1 MTFSSQQQKAYES
14 FLEGKN
20 IFITGPGGSGK
31 SHLIK
36 EIVKHCKEYG
46 RKVQVCALTGCACV
60 LLQCGAKTVH
70 SWGGIGLANGDIK
83 TVVKRVTR
91 NKHKRKAW
99 IDTDILIID
108 EISMMSK
115 KLFNILD
122 LIGRIVRNR
131 RDTPFGG
138 MQLIF
143 SGDFYQLPPVGNEN
157 EEDTCAFC
165 FESEG
170 WNSAIDDII
179 ELKTIFRQDDAD
191 YKKILNYIRV
201 GKITKSCIKL
211 LQSRVGLTS
220 DDIIKPT
227 IMYPRRYQADLLNSQ
242 LYNALPESQEYTYNV
257 KLEIDKSHSM
267 QDGDP
272 DMIANGLR
280 NSIMADNTITL
291 KEGTQVMCIANL
303 DQETTGSQIVNGSQ
317 GIVVGFKDE
326 LPIVRFRNGIEKII
340 GRHAWKPEG
349 VETVSVTQL
358 PLIYAWAITIHKAQG
373 VTLEI
378 AEIDVGSHIF
388 ECGQTYV
395 ALSRV
400 KSLSGL
406 YLSSFNY
413 SRIKVNSKVKAFYE
427 QLVI

>member
-1 MTFSSQQQKAYES
+1 MTFSTEQQHAFDA

-36 EIVKHCKEYG
+36 HMVQHCNEYG
-46 RKVQVCALTGCACV
+46 RKIQVCALTGCACV

-83 TVVKRVTR
+83 SVVKRVTR
-91 NKHKRKAW
+91 ARHRRKAW
-99 IDTDILIID
+99 LETDILIID

-131 RDTPFGG
+131 RETPFGG
-138 MQLIF
+138 IQLVF
-143 SGDFYQLPPVGNEN
+143 SGDFYQLPPVGNEDD
-157 EEDTCAFC
+157 EDSCAFC
-165 FESEG
+165 FESDG
-170 WNSAIDDII
+170 WNSAIDEMI
-179 ELKTIFRQDDAD
+179 ELKTIFRQDDVD

-211 LQSRVGLTS
+211 LQSRVRVQI

-227 IMYPRRYQADLLNSQ
+227 IMYPKRYQADILNSKM
-242 LYNALPESQEYTYNV
+242 YNSLQATEEYTYQV
-257 KLEIDKSHSM
+257 KVDVDKTHSM

-272 DMIANGLR
+272 DIIANNLR
-280 NSIMADNTITL
+280 SSIMADDIITL
-291 KEGTQVMCIANL
+291 KEGTQVMCIANI
-303 DQETTGSQIVNGSQ
+303 DQETEGAQIVNGSQ
-317 GIVVGFKDE
+317 GIVTGFLND
-326 LPIVRFRNGIEKII
+326 LPIVRFRNGTERVI

-349 VETVSVTQL
+349 LETVSVTQL

-373 VTLEI
+373 ITLEI

-413 SRIKVNSKVKAFYE
+413 SRIKVNSKVKRFYE
-427 QLVI
+427 NN